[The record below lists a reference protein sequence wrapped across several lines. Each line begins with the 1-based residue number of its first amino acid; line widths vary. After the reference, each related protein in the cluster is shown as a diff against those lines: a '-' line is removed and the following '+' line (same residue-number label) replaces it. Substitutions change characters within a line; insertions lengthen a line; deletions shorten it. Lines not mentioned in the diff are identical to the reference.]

1 MNHLFSNENDESE
14 QLKLNMDELYEEKQ
28 KKDLQKVSTYNK
40 LLTRIHSKIKVIS
53 KQRLDNQACWYL
65 MPEILIGAP
74 NYDFTECLSYVM
86 QKLKENGFVVKYT
99 HPNLLFISWMHWVPT
114 YVRNE
119 LKKKTGI
126 IVDGYGNKIE
136 NTDAKNTDPNSKLFN
151 KGQTSTKTVNTNY
164 KSTDSYKPSGN
175 SIYKAD
181 LLDKIKD
188 KLG

>member
-1 MNHLFSNENDESE
+1 MNFELTQE
-14 QLKLNMDELYEEKQ
+14 QLEIKEMVMKFAKNELIPVAQEYDEKHIFPMEQ
-28 KKDLQKVSTYNK
+28 FKKAWELGLINTCIPVEYGGTGFSTVE
-40 LLTRIHSKIKVIS
+40 SVVI
-53 KQRLDNQACWYL
+53 
-65 MPEILIGAP
+65 
-74 NYDFTECLSYVM
+74 TECLSYVM